1 MGAVLV
7 RNFAGRSPGHDGSS
21 TNRHSCHLPLL
32 HGRQAE
38 LRPGKFSGKATRT
51 PQQPAVA
58 PGQHMST
65 TPSRTRPPRLNGP
78 PSAPAYE
85 EGVRG
90 SETLRIATMWSL
102 RGSVRS
108 CACRIYLYL
117 IDLSSAASCYPS
129 AHPGR
134 GDTRPETHPEGE
146 NPTSHAH
153 NNAITLT
160 EPTHTTA

>member
-1 MGAVLV
+1 MRSRSAPKPAETA
-7 RNFAGRSPGHDGSS
+7 AGIEPETFRCSASRSPRFEPHGGRCVWW
-21 TNRHSCHLPLL
+21 NR
-32 HGRQAE
+32 GRACGACRC
-38 LRPGKFSGKATRT
+38 LDVRVCLGT
-51 PQQPAVA
+51 
-58 PGQHMST
+58 
-65 TPSRTRPPRLNGP
+65 
-78 PSAPAYE
+78 
-85 EGVRG
+85 GVWGEAAASVRRRCAR
-90 SETLRIATMWSL
+90 LRIATRWSL

-153 NNAITLT
+153 NHAIALT
-160 EPTHTTA
+160 ERHTQRRRA